1 MIDVNGDGV
10 ISLKELKNLVEKCG
24 KEVSDEEVL
33 DMVCIILFFYKSHFQ
48 ESNLSIATNFKLK
61 ASDLNMDG
69 NLTFEEFVALWTQM
83 S

>member
-33 DMVCIILFFYKSHFQ
+33 DMVCTIFSFFFINPTFR
-48 ESNLSIATNFKLK
+48 NLI
-61 ASDLNMDG
+61 
-69 NLTFEEFVALWTQM
+69 
-83 S
+83 